1 MKTLTEL
8 LSFFEHGDI
17 PTQSQFEELIRTM
30 FELFAAAQETANS
43 AVTTANVAL
52 AAGPKALLKF
62 SVSTETI
69 VADTNV
75 DSVAL
80 FSSTSTSRT
89 FDITFTVPL
98 PNANYVVLL
107 GGPPTEQGT
116 TGVLNGVARVV
127 SQSTA
132 VVRVTMG
139 TTGTLFMVCI

>member
-30 FELFAAAQETANS
+30 FELFAAAQTTANA
-43 AVTTANVAL
+43 AVTTANTAL

-62 SVSTETI
+62 TVSTETI

-75 DSVAL
+75 DSVVL
-80 FSSTSTSRT
+80 FSSTPTSRT

-116 TGVLNGVARVV
+116 TGLLNGVARVV
-127 SQSTA
+127 SQTTT
-132 VVRVTMG
+132 VVRVTTG

>member
-62 SVSTETI
+62 TVSTETI

-75 DSVAL
+75 DSVVL
-80 FSSTSTSRT
+80 FSSTPTSRT

-127 SQSTA
+127 SQSTTVA
-132 VVRVTMG
+132 RVTTG

>member
-30 FELFAAAQETANS
+30 FELFAAAQATANA

-62 SVSTETI
+62 TVSTETI
-69 VADTNV
+69 VADTNI
-75 DSVAL
+75 DSVVL
-80 FSSTSTSRT
+80 FSSTPTSRT

-116 TGVLNGVARVV
+116 TGLLNGVARVV
-127 SQSTA
+127 SQSTS
-132 VVRVTMG
+132 VVRVTTG

>member
-30 FELFAAAQETANS
+30 FELFAAAQTTANA
-43 AVTTANVAL
+43 AVTTANTAL

-62 SVSTETI
+62 TVSTETI
-69 VADTNV
+69 VADTNI
-75 DSVAL
+75 DSVVL
-80 FSSTSTSRT
+80 FSSTPSSRT

-116 TGVLNGVARVV
+116 TGLLNGVARVV
-127 SQSTA
+127 SQSTT
-132 VVRVTMG
+132 VVRVTTG